1 MSKGFIETWEFI
13 DKYMTKF
20 FERKFVKSK
29 EKCLFHFTNFNS
41 FLGMIR
47 NQEIWAFHT
56 KFMND
61 PTESGL
67 FFSCLTD
74 RVNEKMKQ
82 NSDEEKVYIDHISHI
97 ISLFSKRDKYNPD
110 ETGHFIFSLSEIENS
125 VGLWR
130 EYAGNGKGLAIK
142 LNRENLIESVN
153 SSESHLPLTCFI
165 YKIEYFNRDNF
176 NDFVNEFFEFY
187 KEALNEARNKLEDMF
202 NDEAFHE
209 AVLLNL
215 YSISALIKHEA
226 YAEEKEHR
234 LIVRCNLTLSDI
246 EYMGGEN
253 CIRPYIKLPFLNQQY
268 YKTVRGSDRLIEGL
282 WLGCNS
288 HPNAENS
295 VRLLWDTQK
304 AKLRSRNIKFKLR
317 RRIFKAETTENS
329 MSQTHSI
336 SIYKSSVPIQA
347 K

>member
-1 MSKGFIETWEFI
+1 MPKGFIETWNFV
-13 DKYMTKF
+13 DKHIVEF
-20 FERKFVKSK
+20 FEKMFVESK
-29 EKCLFHFTNFNS
+29 EMCLFHFTNFNS
-41 FLGMIR
+41 FLGMIK

-67 FFSCLTD
+67 FFSCLAD
-74 RVNEKMKQ
+74 HVNEKMKE
-82 NSDEEKVYIDHISHI
+82 NSGEEKGYIDHISRM
-97 ISLFSKRDKYNPD
+97 ISLFSNRDKYNPD
-110 ETGHFIFSLSEIENS
+110 ETGHFIFSLSETENS

-142 LNRENLIESVN
+142 LNRENLIKSVN
-153 SSESHLPLTCFI
+153 SSEYHRPLSCFI
-165 YKIEYFNRDNF
+165 YKIKYVGRDNIDYID
-176 NDFVNEFFEFY
+176 NIVNEFLEFY
-187 KEALNEARNKLEDMF
+187 KKTLNEARNVLVDMF

-234 LIVRCNLTLSDI
+234 LIVRCNLTLSNI
-246 EYMGGEN
+246 EYIGGEN
-253 CIRPYIKLPFLNQQY
+253 CIRPYIKLPFLNQRY
-268 YKTVRGSDRLIEGL
+268 YGTVKGSDRLIEGL

-288 HPNAENS
+288 HRNAESS
-295 VRLLWDTQK
+295 VRLLWETQK
-304 AKLRSRNIKFKLR
+304 AKLRLETLNTD
-317 RRIFKAETTENS
+317 TTENS
-329 MSQTHSI
+329 MSRTHPI
-336 SIYKSSVPIQA
+336 FFYKSNVPIQA